1 MVREAGVSRVRWLAA
16 AGVLSALAE
25 GCGRS
30 AAVQTTSS
38 LPLHRVVVYRN
49 GVGYFERQGHVA
61 ESEVNFRVLQREVGD
76 FLATLAVMERGGSS
90 VRAAAFPLPEER
102 ADGEPPRPE
111 LRRTVR
117 LALDGR
123 EHDLAVGYTVET
135 PIWRPSYRLVF
146 GTNVAEVQAWGIV
159 QNLSGEDW
167 TNVHLSLVAGSPVS
181 FRSELAT
188 PVIPT
193 RPVVTDEGSVI
204 DAVPTSE
211 TTLAQGGE
219 GQTRAPSTGAAPEPS
234 PDDDTSGVV
243 DDLAQQ
249 TVGTGAGR
257 GGRTGGVIQALGG
270 LRATNQRVDTGAVGL
285 QEGAGSRYQLV
296 APRTATPRNVASLAA
311 VAVQGGAT
319 RYDLPQ
325 PVTIPDR
332 SATMVM
338 LAAREVPGRQ
348 MFLYAPDPAIAPS
361 EAHPFR
367 VARFENRTGAM
378 LERGPIAIF
387 EAGAYLGQGMVDAL
401 PDGATA
407 TIPFSLERSL
417 AVEHEATSAVEGAR
431 LVSMRR
437 GEITLERC
445 TVTRTTYRARN
456 GDATAARVMIRH
468 PLNNERLHEPPPGTE
483 EANGSALVPVDAPAR
498 SRAEVIVTTRSPFTV
513 QVALGDEQAAAA
525 IEQYLRD
532 GSPAAP
538 VAQSLRAALDLRQ
551 QIAER
556 ERERAGLVERRDD
569 LQQGAEET
577 RENLRAIQ
585 RNPQAADLRARLTA
599 RLGRVATELDQLT
612 RRIVELDTQVS
623 ERRVRL
629 TEAVREVDIDTSRQ
643 TPPR

>member
-1 MVREAGVSRVRWLAA
+1 MVRDAGVSKARWLVA
-16 AGVLSALAE
+16 AGVMSALAV

-61 ESEVNFRVLQREVGD
+61 ESEVNFHVLQREVGD

-102 ADGEPPRPE
+102 ANGEAPRPE

-146 GTNVAEVQAWGIV
+146 ANNNAEVQAWGIV

-167 TNVHLSLVAGSPVS
+167 TNVSLSLVAGSPVS

-219 GQTRAPSTGAAPEPS
+219 GQAPAPTTGAAPEPE
-234 PDDDTSGVV
+234 PDDNTNGVV
-243 DDLAQQ
+243 DEIQQ
-249 TVGTGAGR
+249 QVD
-257 GGRTGGVIQALGG
+257 VSG
-270 LRATNQRVDTGAVGL
+270 LRARNSRGPVGRAAGASAQREQRAFSDLPPAP
-285 QEGAGSRYQLV
+285 
-296 APRTATPRNVASLAA
+296 PRTTTPRNVAALAA

-325 PVTIPDR
+325 RVTIPDR

-348 MFLYAPDPAIAPS
+348 MFLYAPDPGIAAS
-361 EAHPFR
+361 ASHPFR

-417 AVEHEATSAVEGAR
+417 AVEQEATSAVEGAR
-431 LVSMRR
+431 LVAMQR
-437 GEITLERC
+437 GILTIERFS
-445 TVTRTTYRARN
+445 VTRTTYRARN

-468 PLNNERLHEPPPGTE
+468 PLNNGRLHEPPPGTE

-498 SRAEVIVTTRSPFTV
+498 ARGEVIVTTRSPFTLRV
-513 QVALGDEQAAAA
+513 ELGDEQAAVA

-538 VAQSLRAALDLRQ
+538 VAQSLRAALDLRH
-551 QIAER
+551 QIEER
-556 ERERAGLVERRDD
+556 ERERGDLVQRRDD

-629 TEAVREVDIDTSRQ
+629 TEAVREIDIDTSRQ
-643 TPPR
+643 SPAQGREGTTPGR

>member
-1 MVREAGVSRVRWLAA
+1 VSSTVMQSTHPLPQVASCVANAVRRWQFPAPT
-16 AGVLSALAE
+16 G
-25 GCGRS
+25 GG
-30 AAVQTTSS
+30 
-38 LPLHRVVVYRN
+38 VVVVSYPFN
-49 GVGYFERQGHVA
+49 LTSGDADER
-61 ESEVNFRVLQREVGD
+61 
-76 FLATLAVMERGGSS
+76 
-90 VRAAAFPLPEER
+90 
-102 ADGEPPRPE
+102 
-111 LRRTVR
+111 
-117 LALDGR
+117 
-123 EHDLAVGYTVET
+123 
-135 PIWRPSYRLVF
+135 
-146 GTNVAEVQAWGIV
+146 
-159 QNLSGEDW
+159 
-167 TNVHLSLVAGSPVS
+167 
-181 FRSELAT
+181 
-188 PVIPT
+188 
-193 RPVVTDEGSVI
+193 
-204 DAVPTSE
+204 
-211 TTLAQGGE
+211 
-219 GQTRAPSTGAAPEPS
+219 TGAI
-234 PDDDTSGVV
+234 
-243 DDLAQQ
+243 QQ
-249 TVGTGAGR
+249 TVPYL
-257 GGRTGGVIQALGG
+257 QAM
-270 LRATNQRVDTGAVGL
+270 
-285 QEGAGSRYQLV
+285 S
-296 APRTATPRNVASLAA
+296 PRTSTPRNVAALAA

-338 LAAREVPGRQ
+338 LVAREVPGRQ
-348 MFLYAPDPAIAPS
+348 MFLYAPEPGIAAS
-361 EAHPFR
+361 ATHPFR

-407 TIPFSLERSL
+407 TIPFSLERAL
-417 AVEHEATSAVEGAR
+417 AVEHEATRAVEGAR

-437 GEITLERC
+437 GEITLERFN
-445 TVTRTTYRARN
+445 VTRTTYRARN

-468 PLNNERLHEPPPGTE
+468 PLNNERIHEPPPGTE

-498 SRAEVIVTTRSPFTV
+498 SRGEVVVTTRRPFTA
-513 QVALGDEQAAAA
+513 QVALADEQAVVA

-538 VAQSLRAALDLRQ
+538 VAQSLRAALDLRR
-551 QIAER
+551 QIEER

-629 TEAVREVDIDTSRQ
+629 TETVREVDIDTSRQ
-643 TPPR
+643 ATSR